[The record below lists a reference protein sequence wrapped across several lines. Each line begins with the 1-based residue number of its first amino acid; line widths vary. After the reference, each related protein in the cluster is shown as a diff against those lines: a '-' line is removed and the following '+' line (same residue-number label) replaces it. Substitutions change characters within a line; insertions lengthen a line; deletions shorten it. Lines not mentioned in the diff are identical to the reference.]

1 MPSVLIIAYG
11 NPLRSDDGLAWHA
24 AKALEGKF
32 GSSEVEILCLHQL
45 APELAQTAS
54 SFDCVIF
61 VDATLP
67 GAVNAS
73 QPGEVRVSDLHERP
87 PRSDQAVY
95 SFHALSPRTVVDMAA
110 QFYSVRLKAFA
121 ITMTGENFEH
131 GESLSP
137 TISAALPGLVLKIES
152 TMRAALSQE

>member
-95 SFHALSPRTVVDMAA
+95 SFHASVSTHGSRNGGTVL
-110 QFYSVRLKAFA
+110 SVRLKAFA